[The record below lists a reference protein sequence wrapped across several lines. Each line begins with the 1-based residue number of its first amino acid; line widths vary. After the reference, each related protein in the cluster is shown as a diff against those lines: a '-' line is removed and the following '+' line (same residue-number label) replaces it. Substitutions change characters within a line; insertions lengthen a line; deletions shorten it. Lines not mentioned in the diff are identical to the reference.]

1 MIFFVKQ
8 SILCVLR
15 FCLVTFNGFEMQKK
29 RTTITINVMTFNSVF
44 TVAFRFSTRLN
55 ALHLNAVLYFI
66 LKNCFHVLL
75 YYISSFQFQSFQG
88 KGRWYAFTLFIYF
101 DCLALVTLDALKIY
115 AFKTKQSM
123 SMYTHYTVFVTHCR
137 IKLIKMIIN

>member
-1 MIFFVKQ
+1 
-8 SILCVLR
+8 
-15 FCLVTFNGFEMQKK
+15 
-29 RTTITINVMTFNSVF
+29 MTFNSVF

-88 KGRWYAFTLFIYF
+88 KGRWYGQKGPSKQKKFIFSQSYNKLPLFFCVLQWSTKIKEWVR
-101 DCLALVTLDALKIY
+101 DEGGQQEQLK
-115 AFKTKQSM
+115 
-123 SMYTHYTVFVTHCR
+123 R
-137 IKLIKMIIN
+137 EIKSQYNLNNG